1 MNEIIDLRSDTM
13 TIPSEEMR
21 RFMAS
26 APVGDDVFGE
36 DPTVNELQEFAADLF
51 GMEAALYCTS
61 GTQTNQIAI
70 ACHTKPGD
78 DVICST
84 LSHIYLYEGGGIAY
98 NSGCSVSMAEGDRG
112 KLSASIIQSL
122 IQPDDVHKP
131 RTSLVSLEDTVNKGG
146 GACYELESIKEI
158 NDVCKK
164 NNLALHCD
172 GARLFN
178 ALLKT
183 KTSPSIYG
191 AMFDSIS
198 ICLSKGLGAPVGS
211 ILLGNKS
218 FIKEAKRKRKVFGG
232 GMRQAGII
240 AAGGLFALKNNVQR
254 LSEDH
259 RRAEELAEV
268 LSNINWCKHVMPVE
282 TNIIIWQLQEGKK
295 AIDAVSILKEK
306 GILCFPFG
314 DDKIRFVTHLNYSEE
329 QHQTLKHLLTTISL

>member
-1 MNEIIDLRSDTM
+1 M
-13 TIPSEEMR
+13 TIPSQEMR

-36 DPTVNELQEFAADLF
+36 DPTVNELQDFAADMF

-98 NSGCSVSMAEGDRG
+98 NAGCSVSMAEGDRG
-112 KLSASIIQSL
+112 KLSASIVQSL

-131 RTSLVSLEDTVNKGG
+131 RTSLVSIEDTVNKGG

-178 ALLKT
+178 ALLK
-183 KTSPSIYG
+183 KNTSPKMYG

-268 LSNINWCKHVMPVE
+268 LSNMNWCKQVIPVE
-282 TNIIIWQLQEGKK
+282 TNIIIWQLHEGKK

-314 DDKIRFVTHLNYSEE
+314 DDKIRFVTHLNYSED
-329 QHQTLKHLLTTISL
+329 QHQTLKQLLTTISL